1 VLWQQLFFL
10 HRARGSIVA
19 ATEEHGKGRL
29 LPLAR
34 SERQKL
40 KRHYFRMGPKVFMNN
55 VEPTPDHESSNVRA
69 GSESREMSSAG
80 VWLKDLSLG
89 AVLVLTVIG
98 VAYTSYSRRPIV
110 VYWDLL
116 APLIALVCVAAGW
129 HKASAKDSRFHLIRT
144 QTLHWVAFIVVMNVL
159 LLSSVQ
165 RILGVSADGLAM
177 LTLLAL
183 GTFTAGV
190 HVNSL
195 RICLL
200 GLLMVLGVPAIAW
213 VEESAAILVLI
224 AGLAIAI
231 CAIVW
236 WQWRKEAN

>member
-1 VLWQQLFFL
+1 MSDVKPSPEYRPSET
-10 HRARGSIVA
+10 HA
-19 ATEEHGKGRL
+19 ANEISV
-29 LPLAR
+29 P
-34 SERQKL
+34 
-40 KRHYFRMGPKVFMNN
+40 PK
-55 VEPTPDHESSNVRA
+55 A
-69 GSESREMSSAG
+69 I
-80 VWLKDLSLG
+80 VWLRDLSLG
-89 AVLVLTVIG
+89 TVLVLTVVG

-110 VYWDLL
+110 IYWDLL
-116 APLIALVCVAAGW
+116 APLIAVVCVTSGW
-129 HKASAKDSRFHLIRT
+129 RRASERDSRFQLIRT
-144 QTLHWVAFIVVMNVL
+144 QALHWIAFIVVMNVL
-159 LLSSVQ
+159 LLASVQ

-200 GLLMVLGVPAIAW
+200 GMLMVLGVPAIAW

-224 AGLAIAI
+224 AGLALAI

>member
-1 VLWQQLFFL
+1 MSD
-10 HRARGSIVA
+10 G
-19 ATEEHGKGRL
+19 
-29 LPLAR
+29 
-34 SERQKL
+34 
-40 KRHYFRMGPKVFMNN
+40 
-55 VEPTPDHESSNVRA
+55 EPSPNYPSADVRA
-69 GSESREMSSAG
+69 TDEARLTRGTI
-80 VWLKDLSLG
+80 VWLRDLSLA
-89 AVLVLTVIG
+89 AVLVLTVVG

-110 VYWDLL
+110 VYWDFL

-129 HKASAKDSRFHLIRT
+129 RKAKERDSRLQLIRT
-144 QTLHWVAFIVVMNVL
+144 QALHWIAFIVVMNVL
-159 LLSSVQ
+159 LLASVQ

-190 HVNSL
+190 HINSL

-224 AGLAIAI
+224 AGLALAI
-231 CAIVW
+231 CAVFW

>member
-1 VLWQQLFFL
+1 
-10 HRARGSIVA
+10 
-19 ATEEHGKGRL
+19 
-29 LPLAR
+29 
-34 SERQKL
+34 
-40 KRHYFRMGPKVFMNN
+40 MNN
-55 VEPTPDHESSNVRA
+55 VEPGPDGTPSPNPEV
-69 GSESREMSSAG
+69 GESRKLPSAS
-80 VWLKDLSLG
+80 VWLRELPLG
-89 AVLVLTVIG
+89 VVLILTVLG

-116 APLIALVCVAAGW
+116 APLIAVVCVAAGW
-129 HKASAKDSRFHLIRT
+129 HSASEKDSRVRLLRT
-144 QTLHWVAFIVVMNVL
+144 QALHWFAFVVVMNVL
-159 LLSSVQ
+159 LLASVQ

-190 HVNSL
+190 HVGSL

-200 GLLMVLGVPAIAW
+200 GLVMVLGVPAIAW

-224 AGLAIAI
+224 AGLALTI

-236 WQWRKEAN
+236 WNWRKEAS

>member
-10 HRARGSIVA
+10 HHARDSIVA

-29 LPLAR
+29 LRWRALTGRNSNDPIL
-34 SERQKL
+34 E
-40 KRHYFRMGPKVFMNN
+40 MGPKVFMNN
-55 VEPTPDHESSNVRA
+55 VEPTPDYEPPH
-69 GSESREMSSAG
+69 SREAGEMSRAS

-144 QTLHWVAFIVVMNVL
+144 QTLHWIAFIVVMNVL

-236 WQWRKEAN
+236 WQWRKEAD